1 MLPLYIFLCFCN
13 YELFGFDIT
22 TVQFSYKYFIKSTK
36 IETKPSLKACML
48 KELYVPRE
56 CYSQQK
62 QPPDVFHK
70 KRFSLSKRYWT
81 PEKACN
87 FVFSTETQL
96 KKYDFKKNRKSRS
109 CLDQKLCQFLFYS
122 LWCHLRQ
129 TIKIESKF
137 LRNSSLHRNKRLLI
151 YGQFFFN
158 LLEVGTKWEIL

>member
-1 MLPLYIFLCFCN
+1 
-13 YELFGFDIT
+13 
-22 TVQFSYKYFIKSTK
+22 
-36 IETKPSLKACML
+36 ML

-122 LWCHLRQ
+122 L
-129 TIKIESKF
+129 
-137 LRNSSLHRNKRLLI
+137 
-151 YGQFFFN
+151 
-158 LLEVGTKWEIL
+158 